1 MNRGLVLG
9 WLVAGL
15 VVGLYLLSTSLFTAS
30 STTASG
36 NTLEICAQGCPYA
49 TVEEAL
55 SAASAGD
62 TLLLHPGIYP
72 TAATISIPALTL
84 RGQEQEAVVLTA
96 REPYEAV
103 LRVLAP
109 GITIENLT
117 FQGNPNPEKLRE
129 QEFNLVALQVLS
141 PEGRN
146 IPVVLRDTLFRDWRV
161 SIEVRGTGAKLFA
174 QNIQDVESDA
184 RPSGNSIYMGNGA
197 IVQVFDSILESVR
210 VENSDLSEDRDPIE
224 FEDHGRGYLEL
235 RGNRLW
241 GIDVKEGIALVVGNT
256 VNGLVWKEI
265 LGYPWTYIVLNY
277 GTTAVFLDNVIELGE
292 KVEPSQ
298 RGNGIE
304 VWYFSMLEARG
315 NRIQGYKEGISI
327 PWQGGRI
334 YLHDNELI
342 DNEVGVF
349 VGIQAAS
356 TLLEM
361 HRNRIEGSGQ
371 CGVKISPQEPE
382 RSPQVLTLRGEEN
395 LFLNNAQDLC
405 PEDYP
410 WPENFKKS
418 P

>member
-15 VVGLYLLSTSLFTAS
+15 VVGLYLLSTSFLTAS
-30 STTASG
+30 STTAFG
-36 NTLEICAQGCPYA
+36 NTLEICTQSCPYA
-49 TVEEAL
+49 SVEDAL
-55 SAASAGD
+55 AAASPSD
-62 TLLLHPGIYP
+62 TLLLHPGVYP
-72 TAATISIPALTL
+72 TSATISTPALTL
-84 RGQEQEAVVLTA
+84 RGLDREGVVLTA

-129 QEFNLVALQVLS
+129 QEFRLVALQVLS
-141 PEGRN
+141 PEGKEASA
-146 IPVVLRDTLFRDWRV
+146 VLRDTAFKDWGID
-161 SIEVRGTGAKLFA
+161 IEVRGTGAKLLA
-174 QNIQDVESDA
+174 RNVQDLGTDGKPIFDSLH
-184 RPSGNSIYMGNGA
+184 MGNGA
-197 IVQVFDSILESVR
+197 MVQISDSNLTSVR
-210 VENSDLSEDRDPIE
+210 VSNTRYSADWDPVE
-224 FEDHGRGYLEL
+224 FEDSSRGYLEL

-241 GIDVKEGIALVVGNT
+241 GIDVQWGIALVVGNT
-256 VNGLVWKEI
+256 INGLVWKDI
-265 LGYPWTYIVLNY
+265 IGYPWTYIVLNY
-277 GTTAVFLDNVIELGE
+277 ETTAVFLDNVIELGE
-292 KVEPSQ
+292 EVDPSQ
-298 RGNGIE
+298 RGYGIE
-304 VWYFSMLEARG
+304 VRYFSVLEARG

-327 PWQGGRI
+327 PWQGGRV
-334 YLHDNELI
+334 YLHDNELT

-382 RSPQVLTLRGEEN
+382 RAPQVLTLRGEEN

-410 WPENFKKS
+410 WPDGFTK